1 MLPCTRPPARP
12 EREPQNQGK
21 TTEKPRKNKEIQTSH
36 KTPCRRNPCRSGV
49 AALARRPRG
58 GLANR
63 REGGVYRS
71 CAPQGSCRKAGFT
84 AERLCLQHK
93 GWIYRRKAGLSQL
106 CPATLLQKGWIYRR
120 KAGFIA
126 AMPRTA
132 FAERQDL
139 SQKGWI
145 YTRKAGFI
153 AAMPRKAFAER
164 LDLSQKGWVYRSYAQ
179 QGPCRKA
186 ELGVP
191 CLAFHIDRKL
201 GNW

>member
-12 EREPQNQGK
+12 EREPQNHGKTRTNQGK
-21 TTEKPRKNKEIQTSH
+21 NTEIQTSH

-63 REGGVYRS
+63 REGWVYRS

-84 AERLCLQHK
+84 AERRCLQHK

-106 CPATLLQKGWIYRR
+106 CPATLLQKGWVYRSYAPHGFCR

-126 AMPRTA
+126 
-132 FAERQDL
+132 
-139 SQKGWI
+139 
-145 YTRKAGFI
+145 
-153 AAMPRKAFAER
+153 ER
-164 LDLSQKGWVYRSYAQ
+164 LDLYQKCRVYRSYAP
-179 QGPCRKA
+179 QGFCGKVGFIA
-186 ELGVP
+186 ERLGLSQLCP
-191 CLAFHIDRKL
+191 ARPLQK
-201 GNW
+201 G

>member
-1 MLPCTRPPARP
+1 MHPPARAP
-12 EREPQNQGK
+12 RTRASKPWKKHGQTKEKTQKYKQATRRHVGATLVGQGSPPWPAGPAEAWQIGGK
-21 TTEKPRKNKEIQTSH
+21 AGFIAAAPRK
-36 KTPCRRNPCRSGV
+36 
-49 AALARRPRG
+49 ALAERL
-58 GLANR
+58 GLQQK
-63 REGGVYRS
+63 GGVYNI
-71 CAPQGSCRKAGFT
+71 KAGFI
-84 AERLCLQHK
+84 AERLV
-93 GWIYRRKAGLSQL
+93 YRSYAPQRS
-106 CPATLLQKGWIYRR
+106 CR